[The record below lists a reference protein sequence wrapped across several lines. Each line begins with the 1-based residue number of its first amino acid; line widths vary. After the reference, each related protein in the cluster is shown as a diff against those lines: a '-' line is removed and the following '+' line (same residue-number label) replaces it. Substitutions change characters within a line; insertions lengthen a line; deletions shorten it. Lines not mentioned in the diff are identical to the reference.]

1 MLANTLDKARQGQV
15 ARQALEQIPRVLE
28 FNKGKGF
35 CSLIGM
41 PGPPIVSALRL
52 FPEAFESPLKT
63 GQCPGK

>member
-41 PGPPIVSALRL
+41 PGPPLLSALRL
-52 FPEAFESPLKT
+52 FPEDFESHLKT
-63 GQCPGK
+63 GQCPYK